1 MGALPNPPVFS
12 KGPRIEDNSAHTA
25 RHPPKAHSPVAP
37 RRLSFAMNEL
47 PELPFLSRVSLAIGS
62 FFALLGDGRLAA
74 RVQALRSGAPLASEV
89 PPPAPAPAPVQAPP
103 PPAPVPAPA
112 PVRATADVDAALQL
126 LALLQRESRFVD
138 FLQEDIGAYSDA
150 DVGGAARLLHGG
162 ARKVLQDTFD
172 LVPVRTEAEG
182 SRLTLPAGFDAAA
195 VRVTGNVVGQPPF
208 TGTLQHKGWRATAV
222 RLPALTAGHDTRV
235 IAPAEVEL

>member
-1 MGALPNPPVFS
+1 MTEPQSLPFFS
-12 KGPRIEDNSAHTA
+12 
-25 RHPPKAHSPVAP
+25 
-37 RRLSFAMNEL
+37 RLSI
-47 PELPFLSRVSLAIGS
+47 AIGS

-74 RVQALRSGAPLASEV
+74 RVQTLRNGAPLASEV
-89 PPPAPAPAPVQAPP
+89 PPPAPVQTSPP
-103 PPAPVPAPA
+103 PAPA
-112 PVRATADVDAALQL
+112 PVRATANVDAALQL

-138 FLQEDIGAYSDA
+138 FLQEDIAAYSDA

-162 ARKVLQDTFD
+162 ARKVLKDTFD
-172 LVPVRTEAEG
+172 LEAVRGEAEG

-208 TGTLQHKGWRATAV
+208 TGTLQHKGWRAAAV
-222 RLPALTAGHDTRV
+222 RLPALTEGHDARV

>member
-1 MGALPNPPVFS
+1 MTEPQSLPFFS
-12 KGPRIEDNSAHTA
+12 
-25 RHPPKAHSPVAP
+25 
-37 RRLSFAMNEL
+37 RLSI
-47 PELPFLSRVSLAIGS
+47 AIGS

-74 RVQALRSGAPLASEV
+74 RVQTLRNGAPLASEV
-89 PPPAPAPAPVQAPP
+89 PPPAPVQTPP
-103 PPAPVPAPA
+103 TPPTPA
-112 PVRATADVDAALQL
+112 PVRATANVDAALQL

-138 FLQEDIGAYSDA
+138 FLREDIAAYSDA

-162 ARKVLQDTFD
+162 ARKVIEDTFD
-172 LVPVRTEAEG
+172 LEAVRPEAEG

-222 RLPALTAGHDTRV
+222 RLPALTEGHDARV

>member
-1 MGALPNPPVFS
+1 MTEPQ
-12 KGPRIEDNSAHTA
+12 
-25 RHPPKAHSPVAP
+25 
-37 RRLSFAMNEL
+37 
-47 PELPFLSRVSLAIGS
+47 ELPFLSRLSLAIGS

-74 RVQALRSGAPLASEV
+74 RVQALRSGAPLASEA
-89 PPPAPAPAPVQAPP
+89 PPPAPAPAPAPVQAPP
-103 PPAPVPAPA
+103 PPAPVPAPPA
-112 PVRATADVDAALQL
+112 VRATADVDAALQL
-126 LALLQRESRFVD
+126 LALLQREARFVD

-172 LVPVRTEAEG
+172 LEPVRTEAEG

-208 TGTLQHKGWRATAV
+208 TGTLQHKGWRAAAV
-222 RLPALTAGHDTRV
+222 RLPALTEGHDTRV

>member
-1 MGALPNPPVFS
+1 MTELQALPFFS
-12 KGPRIEDNSAHTA
+12 
-25 RHPPKAHSPVAP
+25 
-37 RRLSFAMNEL
+37 RLSTAF
-47 PELPFLSRVSLAIGS
+47 GS
-62 FFALLGDGRLAA
+62 FFALLGDGQLAA
-74 RVQALRSGAPLASEV
+74 RVQTLRDGAPLASEV
-89 PPPAPAPAPVQAPP
+89 PPPPP
-103 PPAPVPAPA
+103 PPAPVQTPPPA
-112 PVRATADVDAALQL
+112 PVRATANVDAALQL

-138 FLQEDIGAYSDA
+138 FLQEDIAAYSDA

-162 ARKVLQDTFD
+162 ARKVLEDTFD
-172 LVPVRTEAEG
+172 LEAVRPEAEG

-195 VRVTGNVVGQPPF
+195 VRVTGNVVGKSPF

>member
-1 MGALPNPPVFS
+1 MTEPQSLPFFS
-12 KGPRIEDNSAHTA
+12 
-25 RHPPKAHSPVAP
+25 
-37 RRLSFAMNEL
+37 RLSIA
-47 PELPFLSRVSLAIGS
+47 VGS

-74 RVQALRSGAPLASEV
+74 RVQTLRNGAPLASEV
-89 PPPAPAPAPVQAPP
+89 PPPAPVQTPP
-103 PPAPVPAPA
+103 PPPA
-112 PVRATADVDAALQL
+112 PVRATANVDAALQL

-138 FLQEDIGAYSDA
+138 FLQEDIAAYSDA

-162 ARKVLQDTFD
+162 ARKVLKDTFD
-172 LVPVRTEAEG
+172 LEAVRGEAEG

-208 TGTLQHKGWRATAV
+208 TGTLQHKGWRAAAV
-222 RLPALTAGHDTRV
+222 RLPALTEGHDARV

>member
-1 MGALPNPPVFS
+1 MNDPQALPFFS
-12 KGPRIEDNSAHTA
+12 
-25 RHPPKAHSPVAP
+25 
-37 RRLSFAMNEL
+37 RLSI
-47 PELPFLSRVSLAIGS
+47 AIGS
-62 FFALLGDGRLAA
+62 FFAVLGDARLAA
-74 RVQALRSGAPLASEV
+74 RVQTLRDGAPLVTET
-89 PPPAPAPAPVQAPP
+89 PP
-103 PPAPVPAPA
+103 PA
-112 PVRATADVDAALQL
+112 PVRATESVDAALQL

-162 ARKVLQDTFD
+162 ARKVLADTFD
-172 LVPVRTEAEG
+172 LEAVRSEAEG

-195 VRVTGNVVGQPPF
+195 VRMTGNVVGQPPF

-222 RLPALTAGHDTRV
+222 RLPALTERHDARM

>member
-1 MGALPNPPVFS
+1 MAF
-12 KGPRIEDNSAHTA
+12 
-25 RHPPKAHSPVAP
+25 
-37 RRLSFAMNEL
+37 
-47 PELPFLSRVSLAIGS
+47 GS
-62 FFALLGDGRLAA
+62 FFALLGDGQLAA
-74 RVQALRSGAPLASEV
+74 RVQTLRNGAPLASEV
-89 PPPAPAPAPVQAPP
+89 PQPPPSPAPAPVRTPP
-103 PPAPVPAPA
+103 PPVPA
-112 PVRATADVDAALQL
+112 PVRATANVDAALQL

-138 FLQEDIGAYSDA
+138 FLQEDIAAYSDA
-150 DVGGAARLLHGG
+150 EVGGAARLLHGG
-162 ARKVLQDTFD
+162 ARKVLTDTFD
-172 LVPVRTEAEG
+172 LEVVRTEAEG

>member
-1 MGALPNPPVFS
+1 MTEPQ
-12 KGPRIEDNSAHTA
+12 
-25 RHPPKAHSPVAP
+25 
-37 RRLSFAMNEL
+37 
-47 PELPFLSRVSLAIGS
+47 ELPFLSRLSLAIGS

-89 PPPAPAPAPVQAPP
+89 PPPAPAPAPAPVQAP

-172 LVPVRTEAEG
+172 LEPVRAEAEG

-222 RLPALTAGHDTRV
+222 RLPALTEGHDTRV

>member
-1 MGALPNPPVFS
+1 MNKPQPLPFFS
-12 KGPRIEDNSAHTA
+12 
-25 RHPPKAHSPVAP
+25 
-37 RRLSFAMNEL
+37 RLSIA
-47 PELPFLSRVSLAIGS
+47 VGS
-62 FFALLGDGRLAA
+62 FFALLGDGSLAA
-74 RVQALRSGAPLASEV
+74 RVQTLRGGAPLASEV
-89 PPPAPAPAPVQAPP
+89 PPPAPLQTPP
-103 PPAPVPAPA
+103 PPAA
-112 PVRATADVDAALQL
+112 PVRATANVDAALQL

-162 ARKVLQDTFD
+162 ARKVLTDTFD
-172 LVPVRTEAEG
+172 LEAVRAEAEG

-208 TGTLQHKGWRATAV
+208 TGTLQHRGWRATAV
-222 RLPALTAGHDTRV
+222 RLPALTEGHDTRV

>member
-1 MGALPNPPVFS
+1 MAPPQTHDRTPRTPLPLPPLPGHRQLLRPAGRWPPGRARAGAAQRRAA
-12 KGPRIEDNSAHTA
+12 GQRSA
-25 RHPPKAHSPVAP
+25 
-37 RRLSFAMNEL
+37 
-47 PELPFLSRVSLAIGS
+47 
-62 FFALLGDGRLAA
+62 AA
-74 RVQALRSGAPLASEV
+74 RSRTCARAGAA
-89 PPPAPAPAPVQAPP
+89 APAARPGA
-103 PPAPVPAPA
+103 APA

-172 LVPVRTEAEG
+172 LAPVRTEAEG

-222 RLPALTAGHDTRV
+222 RLPALTEGHDTRV

>member
-1 MGALPNPPVFS
+1 MTEPQ
-12 KGPRIEDNSAHTA
+12 
-25 RHPPKAHSPVAP
+25 
-37 RRLSFAMNEL
+37 
-47 PELPFLSRVSLAIGS
+47 ELPFLSRLSLAIGS

-103 PPAPVPAPA
+103 PPPPAPVPAPA
-112 PVRATADVDAALQL
+112 PVRATANVDAALQL

-172 LVPVRTEAEG
+172 LAPVRTEAEG

-222 RLPALTAGHDTRV
+222 RLPALTEGHDTRV

>member
-1 MGALPNPPVFS
+1 MTEPQSLPFFS
-12 KGPRIEDNSAHTA
+12 
-25 RHPPKAHSPVAP
+25 
-37 RRLSFAMNEL
+37 RLSIA
-47 PELPFLSRVSLAIGS
+47 VGS

-74 RVQALRSGAPLASEV
+74 RVQTLRNGAPLASEV
-89 PPPAPAPAPVQAPP
+89 PPPAPVQTPP
-103 PPAPVPAPA
+103 PPAPA
-112 PVRATADVDAALQL
+112 PVRATANVDAALQL

-138 FLQEDIGAYSDA
+138 FLQEDIAAYSDA

-162 ARKVLQDTFD
+162 ARKVLKDTFD
-172 LVPVRTEAEG
+172 LEAVRPEAEG

-222 RLPALTAGHDTRV
+222 RLPALTEGHDARV

>member
-1 MGALPNPPVFS
+1 MTEPQSLPFFP
-12 KGPRIEDNSAHTA
+12 
-25 RHPPKAHSPVAP
+25 
-37 RRLSFAMNEL
+37 RLSMAF
-47 PELPFLSRVSLAIGS
+47 GS
-62 FFALLGDGRLAA
+62 FFALLGDGQLAA
-74 RVQALRSGAPLASEV
+74 RVQTLRNGAPLASEV
-89 PPPAPAPAPVQAPP
+89 PPPPP
-103 PPAPVPAPA
+103 SPAPA
-112 PVRATADVDAALQL
+112 PVRTPPPPAPAAVRATANVDAALQL

-138 FLQEDIGAYSDA
+138 FLQEDIAAYSDA

-162 ARKVLQDTFD
+162 ARKVLMDTFD
-172 LVPVRTEAEG
+172 LEAVRTEAEG

-208 TGTLQHKGWRATAV
+208 TGTLQHKGWRVTAV

>member
-1 MGALPNPPVFS
+1 MTEPQDLPFFS
-12 KGPRIEDNSAHTA
+12 
-25 RHPPKAHSPVAP
+25 
-37 RRLSFAMNEL
+37 RLSVA
-47 PELPFLSRVSLAIGS
+47 VGS

-74 RVQALRSGAPLASEV
+74 RVQALRDGAPLASEV
-89 PPPAPAPAPVQAPP
+89 PPSSPVQTPP
-103 PPAPVPAPA
+103 PTL
-112 PVRATADVDAALQL
+112 VRATANVDAALQL

-138 FLQEDIGAYSDA
+138 FLQEDIAAYSDA

-162 ARKVLQDTFD
+162 ARKVLKDTFD
-172 LVPVRTEAEG
+172 LEVVRAEAEG

-208 TGTLQHKGWRATAV
+208 TGTLQHQGWRVTAV
-222 RLPALTAGHDTRV
+222 RLPALTEGHDTRV

>member
-1 MGALPNPPVFS
+1 
-12 KGPRIEDNSAHTA
+12 
-25 RHPPKAHSPVAP
+25 
-37 RRLSFAMNEL
+37 
-47 PELPFLSRVSLAIGS
+47 
-62 FFALLGDGRLAA
+62 
-74 RVQALRSGAPLASEV
+74 
-89 PPPAPAPAPVQAPP
+89 
-103 PPAPVPAPA
+103 APA

-172 LVPVRTEAEG
+172 LEPVRTEAEG

-222 RLPALTAGHDTRV
+222 RLPALTEGHDTRV

>member
-1 MGALPNPPVFS
+1 MTEPQ
-12 KGPRIEDNSAHTA
+12 
-25 RHPPKAHSPVAP
+25 SP
-37 RRLSFAMNEL
+37 
-47 PELPFLSRVSLAIGS
+47 PFLSRLSLAIGS
-62 FFALLGDGRLAA
+62 FFALLGDAGLAA
-74 RVQALRSGAPLASEV
+74 RVQALRNGAPLASEV
-89 PPPAPAPAPVQAPP
+89 PPPAPVQAPP
-103 PPAPVPAPA
+103 PPPPPA

-138 FLQEDIGAYSDA
+138 FLQEDIAAYSDA

-172 LVPVRTEAEG
+172 LEAVRTEAEG

-222 RLPALTAGHDTRV
+222 RLPALTEGHDTRV

>member
-1 MGALPNPPVFS
+1 MTEPQA
-12 KGPRIEDNSAHTA
+12 
-25 RHPPKAHSPVAP
+25 
-37 RRLSFAMNEL
+37 
-47 PELPFLSRVSLAIGS
+47 LPFLSRLSLAIGS
-62 FFALLGDGRLAA
+62 FFALLGDGHLAA
-74 RVQALRSGAPLASEV
+74 RVQALRNGAPLASEV
-89 PPPAPAPAPVQAPP
+89 PPPAPVRTPP
-103 PPAPVPAPA
+103 PPPP

-138 FLQEDIGAYSDA
+138 FLQEDIAAYSDA

-162 ARKVLQDTFD
+162 ARKVLQDAFD
-172 LVPVRTEAEG
+172 LEAVRAEAEG

-222 RLPALTAGHDTRV
+222 RLPALTEGHDTRV

>member
-1 MGALPNPPVFS
+1 MTEPQ
-12 KGPRIEDNSAHTA
+12 
-25 RHPPKAHSPVAP
+25 
-37 RRLSFAMNEL
+37 
-47 PELPFLSRVSLAIGS
+47 ELPFLSRLSLAIGS

-74 RVQALRSGAPLASEV
+74 RVQTLRSGAPLASEV
-89 PPPAPAPAPVQAPP
+89 PPPPPAPAPAPVQAP

-172 LVPVRTEAEG
+172 LEPVRTEAEG

-222 RLPALTAGHDTRV
+222 RLPALTEGHDTRV

>member
-1 MGALPNPPVFS
+1 MA
-12 KGPRIEDNSAHTA
+12 T
-25 RHPPKAHSPVAP
+25 
-37 RRLSFAMNEL
+37 
-47 PELPFLSRVSLAIGS
+47 GS

-74 RVQALRSGAPLASEV
+74 RVQALRNGTPLASET
-89 PPPAPAPAPVQAPP
+89 PPPATVPAPVQTPP
-103 PPAPVPAPA
+103 PA
-112 PVRATADVDAALQL
+112 PVRATANVDAALQL

-138 FLQEDIGAYSDA
+138 FLQEDIAAYSDA

-162 ARKVLQDTFD
+162 ARKVLMDTFD
-172 LVPVRTEAEG
+172 LEAVRTEAEG

-208 TGTLQHKGWRATAV
+208 TGTLQHKGWRVTAV